1 MDQRRAFAFI
11 FCTVTLDML
20 AAGLMI
26 PVLPHLILDFM
37 GNDTAGAA
45 RVVGVF
51 STVWAAMQFVSS
63 PVLGVMSDRY
73 GRRPVILISC
83 LGLGLDYV
91 FMAVAPSLTLL
102 FVGRIVSGITSAT
115 IHTGFAYIADVTP
128 EQERARAFGLIGVA
142 FGLGFV
148 VGPALGGLLA
158 GVDIRLPFW
167 ASAAAALA
175 NAAFGWFVL
184 PESLPPE
191 RRMAFDWKRA
201 NPVGAFRLLAA
212 HRELFGLAVSNF
224 FGQLAHQVLPTVAVL
239 YASYRYGWGEL
250 DVGLML
256 AFVGVCSAVVQGL
269 LVGPVV
275 ARIGERRAVVAGLLF
290 GAAGMALY
298 GLAPTGL
305 TFLVGV
311 PVMSLWGLA
320 SPAMQAL
327 MSRRISP
334 SEQGQLQG
342 ANSSIA
348 SVGALIGPAIFTAAF
363 SAFLGPLPGAAFDLA
378 ALILL
383 AALAVAVWA
392 TRTPAGVR
400 LL

>member
-102 FVGRIVSGITSAT
+102 FIGRIISGITAAT

-128 EQERARAFGLIGVA
+128 QKDRARAFGLIGVA

-201 NPVGAFRLLAA
+201 NPVGAFRLLAM
-212 HRELFGLAVSNF
+212 HRELFGLAISNF
-224 FGQLAHQVLPTVAVL
+224 FSQVAHQVLPAVTVL
-239 YASYRYGWGEL
+239 YAAYRYGWGEIH
-250 DVGLML
+250 VGMML

-269 LVGPVV
+269 LVGPIVT
-275 ARIGERRAVVAGLLF
+275 RLGERRTLVAGLLF
-290 GAAGMALY
+290 GAAGMAIY
-298 GLAPTGL
+298 GLAPSGL
-305 TFLVGV
+305 LFLVGV
-311 PVMSLWGLA
+311 PVMSFWGLA
-320 SPAMQAL
+320 NPAAQAL

-348 SVGALIGPAIFTAAF
+348 SVGALIGPAIFTGSF
-363 SAFLGPLPGAAFDLA
+363 SLLLSALPGAPFDLA

-383 AALAVAVWA
+383 AALTVALWA
-392 TRTPAGVR
+392 TRMPAGGR
-400 LL
+400 PR